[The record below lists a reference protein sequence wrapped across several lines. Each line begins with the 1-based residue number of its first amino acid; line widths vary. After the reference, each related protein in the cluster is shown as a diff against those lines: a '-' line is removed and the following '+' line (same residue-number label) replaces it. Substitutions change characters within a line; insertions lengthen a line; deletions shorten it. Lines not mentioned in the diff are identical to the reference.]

1 MKDEILEEIA
11 EHCDDCRVKECCKED
26 ECVLY
31 RIEQIVLDKN
41 RVYQIE
47 VSETLCRIVEVKA
60 ESEEEAIDIVEQQ
73 YKNEEIVLDASDYV
87 EYEIKRFGGNE

>member
-11 EHCDDCRVKECCKED
+11 EHCDDCKLKECCKED

-47 VSETLCRIVEVKA
+47 VSEELSRIIEVKA
-60 ESEEEAIDIVEQQ
+60 ENEDAAIAIVEEQ
-73 YKNEEIVLDASDYV
+73 YKNNEIVLGENDYIT
-87 EYEIKRFGGNE
+87 YEIKRFGGNE